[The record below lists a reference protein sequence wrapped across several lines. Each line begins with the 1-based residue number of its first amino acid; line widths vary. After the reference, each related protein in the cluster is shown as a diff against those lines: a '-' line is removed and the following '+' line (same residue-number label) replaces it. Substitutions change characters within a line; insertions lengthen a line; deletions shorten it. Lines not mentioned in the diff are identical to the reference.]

1 MRREDTVAPSRE
13 ALNAARRL
21 VYTQMPPTPQYTWPL
36 LGEQLGAEVW
46 VKHENHTP
54 TGAFKIRGGIT
65 FMAWLRSTHPG
76 CRGIVTATRGNH
88 GQSQARAARAA
99 GLEARIV
106 VPHGNAREKNAAMRA
121 FGATLIEHGE
131 DFDASRLE
139 AERIAAEEDLF
150 LVPPFHPALV
160 EGVASYALE
169 LFEEAGPLDRVYVPI
184 GCGSGICAV
193 IAARDALGLSTEV
206 IGVVSTEADAA
217 RRAFISGRAES
228 SDSAHTFADGM
239 AVRVVV
245 PEALAVYREGAA
257 RVVAVSDDEIAEA
270 MRVYFRCTHNV
281 SEGAGAAP
289 MAAAMQERDIN
300 RDGRIGVILCGGNVD
315 TEVFARVLA
324 GETPKPVKPVPV
336 HGAGG

>member
-1 MRREDTVAPSRE
+1 MSDRDGPTGPARD
-13 ALNAARRL
+13 ALQAARRV
-21 VYTQMPPTPQYTWPL
+21 VYAQMAPTPQYAWPL

-54 TGAFKIRGGIT
+54 TGAFKVRGGIT
-65 FMAWLRSTHPG
+65 FMAWLRSAHPD

-99 GLEARIV
+99 GLGARIV
-106 VPHGNAREKNAAMRA
+106 VPQGNAREKNAAMRA
-121 FGATLIEHGE
+121 FGATLIEHGR
-131 DFDASRLE
+131 DFDAARRE

-169 LFEEAGPLDRVYVPI
+169 LFEAAGDLQRVYVPI

-193 IAARDALGLSTEV
+193 IAARDALGLSTQV

-217 RRAFISGRAES
+217 RRAFISGKAES
-228 SDSAHTFADGM
+228 TASADTFADGM
-239 AVRVVV
+239 AVRAVV
-245 PEALAVYREGAA
+245 PEALAVYRKGAE
-257 RVVAVSDDEIAEA
+257 RVVAVSDDEVAEA

-289 MAAAMQERDIN
+289 LAAAMQEADLN
-300 RDGRIGVILCGGNVD
+300 RGSRIGVILCGGNVD
-315 TEVFARVLA
+315 TEIFAAVLA
-324 GETPKPVKPVPV
+324 GQTPASGPQGSPR
-336 HGAGG
+336 